1 VDWAAA
7 AALGGTLVC
16 HAGARQIGV
25 ITRALRQHGRPA
37 DEASVLVYDA
47 TTPAQHTVAGSLD
60 DIAERAVPDRPAL
73 LVVGAAAGLRD
84 HLRWYDR
91 RPLFGRRIVVTRA
104 REQAAELVG
113 VLEELGAEAIAMP
126 AIRIAPPE
134 DAPALDAACAQAD
147 RFDWIVFTSVNGV
160 EHFMRRFLERRDIR
174 DLKGVRIC
182 AVGPET
188 AAAVTRLGIRV
199 DLTPSEYRAEAVAA
213 ALTGHEPVA
222 GRRFL
227 LPRGQLA
234 RELIGDEL
242 RRAGAEVEEVVA
254 YRTLPGSES
263 GSQDVYR
270 MLLDQRIDAVT
281 FTSASTVRNFAQ
293 MLGADQ
299 SVDLLRT
306 TTVAVIGPVTADA
319 AQRLG
324 IAVTVMPE
332 NYTVPALVQA
342 LVDHFRQH
350 PEPTTV
356 PR

>member
-1 VDWAAA
+1 
-7 AALGGTLVC
+7 
-16 HAGARQIGV
+16 
-25 ITRALRQHGRPA
+25 
-37 DEASVLVYDA
+37 
-47 TTPAQHTVAGSLD
+47 VAGSLN

-104 REQAAELVG
+104 REQAGELVG

-134 DAPALDAACAQAD
+134 DAAALDAACAQAD